1 MIDQYDDRHILRS
14 TDFGERVLE
23 DAETED
29 KDNENDDGLFPNTSR
44 TVFQDEGREGIA
56 EMEGVPIPNDDK
68 DKVPQNVPTPMP
80 YLYMCSKCEKPY
92 KRMKSMVTH
101 QAKCGTTPSPANKD
115 YVARR
120 RREEGSDKHRARRDR
135 EAEATARRRHEED
148 SDEHRARRDRVAEA
162 TARRR
167 HEEDSDEHRARR
179 DREAEA
185 TARRRHEEDS
195 DEHRARRDRVA
206 EATARRRHEEDS
218 DEHRARRDRE
228 AEATA
233 RRRHE
238 EDSDEHRA
246 RRDREA
252 GATARRRQLHE
263 EPNDVRT
270 SRLAK
275 DNEATKEARRLARK
289 NVLESCGVSASGH
302 ESDAINQD
310 AENFHRFTMKS
321 LRFVTCACCA
331 REDGNGTMVQRLT
344 VSNDEHLIAIRY
356 MRQLHV
362 DVAEK
367 PWDHVRYQ
375 DLDINGLLPKKQ
387 YIGHGDRTSVE
398 GVTYRPND
406 FICNKCVKAL
416 KNGAADFTKLAE
428 DERPKDPIGMQGMSN
443 RLLLTKYRNLLHFEY
458 VFEDRHYYFF
468 LFFLSMRN

>member
-29 KDNENDDGLFPNTSR
+29 KDNENGDGLFPNTSR

-148 SDEHRARRDRVAEA
+148 SDEHRARRDR
-162 TARRR
+162 
-167 HEEDSDEHRARR
+167 
-179 DREAEA
+179 EAEA

-228 AEATA
+228 AE
-233 RRRHE
+233 
-238 EDSDEHRA
+238 
-246 RRDREA
+246 
-252 GATARRRQLHE
+252 ATARRRQLHE

-458 VFEDRHYYFF
+458 VFEDRHYNFF
-468 LFFLSMRN
+468 FF